1 MSTAGSTAG
10 NEAVNLN
17 GGTLAAGNFVAT
29 GLGSGAHANSLNFN
43 GGTLQANASDN
54 GAYPLFLPVITDL
67 TAYVNAGGLPI

>member
-1 MSTAGSTAG
+1 MNTAGSTAG

-29 GLGSGAHANSLNFN
+29 GLGSGAHANTINFN

-54 GAYPLFLPVITDL
+54 GTSPLFLPAITGL
-67 TAYVNAGGLPI
+67 TAYVNAGGCP